1 MDKIQPLFIH
11 LYHGGV
17 FCWLY
22 CWSLLVPGQPL
33 YRFLLFLGMRVEW
46 SMQQWRTCHSP
57 VHRLHLC
64 QLLLPPSAGCCWFP
78 SPSSSTPWKHCTDKQ
93 GRKPRALHDVALCG
107 PTTIFNN
114 CQPCLGN
121 GGLAWRRFCLLFC
134 WAACN
139 VQNRTPLEPRAAP
152 TVSAYFCFKGCKP
165 FPPSL
170 YTLWIFG
177 GLKLLRK
184 SNLFGEGWEEL
195 KNPYISK
202 GG

>member
-1 MDKIQPLFIH
+1 M
-11 LYHGGV
+11 GG

-46 SMQQWRTCHSP
+46 SMQQWRTCHCP
-57 VHRLHLC
+57 VHRFHLC
-64 QLLLPPSAGCCWFP
+64 QLLLLPQQDRLVPLTSR
-78 SPSSSTPWKHCTDKQ
+78 STQWKHWQDKQ
-93 GRKPRALHDVALCG
+93 GGKPRALHDVALCG

-139 VQNRTPLEPRAAP
+139 VQNRTVLDSRAAS
-152 TVSAYFCFKGCKP
+152 TVSLCFCCSANLSHPLSTHPVF
-165 FPPSL
+165 FSL
-170 YTLWIFG
+170 SNTLSW
-177 GLKLLRK
+177 
-184 SNLFGEGWEEL
+184 
-195 KNPYISK
+195 
-202 GG
+202 